1 MRTGSEKGRHWA
13 QVAVLGDS
21 EPEGVSQMLVRVLP
35 APATILPL
43 SGQVTLVL
51 ERWHQA

>member
-13 QVAVLGDS
+13 QGTVLGDS
-21 EPEGVSQMLVRVLP
+21 ESEGVSQLQVRVLP

-43 SGQVTLVL
+43 GG
-51 ERWHQA
+51 